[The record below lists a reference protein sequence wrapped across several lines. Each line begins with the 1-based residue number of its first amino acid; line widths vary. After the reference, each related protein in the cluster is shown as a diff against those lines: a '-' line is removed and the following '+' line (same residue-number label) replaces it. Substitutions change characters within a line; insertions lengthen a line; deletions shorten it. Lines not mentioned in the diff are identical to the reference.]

1 MSILSNEFK
10 INENLTTLIYNNL
23 KLYIEIVICT
33 DYSIYKLHKRI
44 LNDYLSNDQYIND
57 TQIIVNHIKAY
68 YTQIINGV
76 RIIILIE

>member
-1 MSILSNEFK
+1 M
-10 INENLTTLIYNNL
+10 

-33 DYSIYKLHKRI
+33 DYSIYKLHKTI

-57 TQIIVNHIKAY
+57 TQTIVNHIKAY

-76 RIIILIE
+76 NILIILISSLAYYITYDI